1 MKRTQATLKEMGE
14 ILTENDEVK
23 KIMEILAQKAGE
35 KGLPIDEWENIKT
48 GIMANCFYM
57 IAEKDE
63 RIRNDLAMDV
73 YEALR
78 S

>member
-1 MKRTQATLKEMGE
+1 MKRTQATLKEMGK

-35 KGLPIDEWENIKT
+35 KGLSMDEWENIKT

>member
-1 MKRTQATLKEMGE
+1 MKRTQATLKEMGK

-23 KIMEILAQKAGE
+23 KIMEILAKKAGE
-35 KGLPIDEWENIKT
+35 KGLPMDEWENIKT